1 MNDAEAQTNLPAAL
15 LAFQRALQAVRSRRE
30 VQFALVND
38 AFNVLRY
45 DQAALA
51 EPGVT
56 GAWGLTAVSALA
68 EIDANSPFAQWFGR
82 LAAWLAQQPQKVLA
96 LTPERLPGDL
106 AADGAD
112 WLPAH
117 ALACKLAGPDGA
129 PLGVLWFARGR
140 AYDEQELAVGEWLAD
155 AAGFALWGWRSRKPA
170 VKAWFK
176 RIRTGRRRSYA
187 IAAAVVA
194 VLFPVRL
201 SVLAPGEITPRDPT
215 PVTAPADGVVQRV
228 WIEPNQRVN
237 AGDVLVTLDDTVTRN
252 RLLVA
257 QKSLEIAQAELQR
270 ATGKAFADDQ
280 SKSELQIL
288 DARAKEKAAE
298 VAYLTELLQRIR
310 MTAPR
315 AGIAIFSDPLDWL
328 GKPVQT
334 GERIMLL
341 SDPAAVELTIYVPAD
356 DAIQLDAGTTVRMFL
371 NVSPLSSLDAQV
383 TQTSYEAAQ
392 TTDGTLAYVIKAKLL
407 ESAPPRIGLKGTAK
421 LYAGYVPLSYYVLRK
436 PLAWLRRAA
445 GL

>member
-1 MNDAEAQTNLPAAL
+1 MNDADAQANLPAAL
-15 LAFQRALQAVRSRRE
+15 LALQRTLQAARSRRE
-30 VQFALVND
+30 VQFALVNES
-38 AFNVLRY
+38 FGVLRY
-45 DQAALA
+45 DQSVLA
-51 EPGVT
+51 EPGM
-56 GAWGLTAVSALA
+56 ADAPGLTAVSSLA
-68 EIDANSPFAQWFGR
+68 ELDVNSPFAQWFAR
-82 LAAWLAQQPQKVLA
+82 VAAWIVEQPKKILA
-96 LTPERLPGDL
+96 LTPEQLPADL
-106 AADGAD
+106 ASDGAD

-129 PLGVLWFARGR
+129 SLGVLWFARNR
-140 AYDEQELAVGEWLAD
+140 AFDEQELAVGEWLAD
-155 AAGFALWGWRSRKPA
+155 AAGFALWGWRSRRPA
-170 VKAWFK
+170 IKAWFK
-176 RIRTGRRRSYA
+176 RALAGRRRWYA
-187 IAAAVVA
+187 LGAAATL

-201 SVLAPGEITPRDPT
+201 SVLAPGEITPLDPT
-215 PVTAPADGVVQRV
+215 PITAPADGVVQRV
-228 WIEPNQRVN
+228 WVEPNQRVA

-257 QKSLEIAQAELQR
+257 QKSFEIAQAELQR

-356 DAIQLDAGTTVRMFL
+356 DAIQLDAGTSVRMFL
-371 NVSPLSSLDAQV
+371 NVSPLSSLEAKV
-383 TQTSYEAAQ
+383 TQTSYDAAQ
-392 TTDGTLAYVIKAKLL
+392 TADGTLAYVLKAKLL
-407 ESAPPRIGLKGTAK
+407 ESTPPRIGLKGTAK
-421 LYAGYVPLSYYVLRK
+421 LYAGYVPLGYYVLRK

-445 GL
+445 GI